1 MEDSNMPSGRNQKLK
16 LCYLS
21 RIMLSKTD
29 DNHHLTMPE
38 IQALLEEYDVTADR
52 KALYRDMEAL
62 NALGIDVIGQ
72 KVKGGGFEYHVGS
85 KTFDLAELKLLVDAI
100 QSSKF
105 ITEKKSRELIEKLGS
120 LTSEY
125 EAEQL
130 KRQVTV
136 RGRVKTMNESIYYI
150 VDDIHHAIAENKKI
164 RFEYMQWNI
173 KKKMEKRREE
183 KYEVS
188 PWALSW
194 DDENYYLIAFDEE
207 AGIIKHYRVDK
218 IKNIEITDEK
228 RVGKNAFKEFNL
240 AEYAKMNFG
249 MFGGEKTDIKLE
261 FKNEMIGVLLDR
273 FGSDIPI
280 LKCDKEGWM
289 ETRVQVMLSDQF
301 LGWIVS
307 LGDSVRIIGPKI
319 AKDKMFDLLGR
330 ASGMYIK
337 H

>member
-1 MEDSNMPSGRNQKLK
+1 MPSGKNQKLK

-21 RIMLSKTD
+21 RIMLAKTD
-29 DNHHLTMPE
+29 DEHHITMPE
-38 IQALLEEYDVTADR
+38 VQALLEEYDVTADR

-62 NALGIDVIGQ
+62 SALGIDVIGQ
-72 KVKGGGFEYHVGS
+72 KVKGGGYEYYVGN

-105 ITEKKSRELIEKLGS
+105 ITEKKSKDLIEKRGQLA
-120 LTSEY
+120 SEY

-150 VDDIHHAIAENKKI
+150 VDDIHRAIAENKKI
-164 RFEYMQWNI
+164 QFEYMQWNI
-173 KKKMEKRREE
+173 KKKMEKRRKEL
-183 KYEVS
+183 YEVS

-218 IKNIEITDEK
+218 IKNIKITEDK
-228 RVGKNAFKEFNL
+228 RIGKSEFREFNL

-249 MFGGEKTDIKLE
+249 MFGGEKTDVKIE
-261 FKNEMIGVLLDR
+261 FKNEMVGVLLDR
-273 FGSDIPI
+273 FGSDIGI
-280 LKCDKEGWM
+280 FHSEKEGWS
-289 ETRVQVMLSDQF
+289 ETRVKVMLSDQF
-301 LGWIVS
+301 LGWIIS
-307 LGDSVRIIGPKI
+307 LGDGVRITGPKI
-319 AKDKMFDLLGR
+319 ATDKMKELLEK
-330 ASGMYIK
+330 SVKMYLNSK
-337 H
+337 

>member
-1 MEDSNMPSGRNQKLK
+1 MPSGRNQKLK

-29 DNHHLTMPE
+29 DDHHLTMPQVQE
-38 IQALLEEYDVTADR
+38 LLEQYDVTADR

-62 NALGIDVIGQ
+62 SALGIDVIGQ
-72 KVKGGGFEYHVGS
+72 KVKGGGFEYFVGK

-105 ITEKKSRELIEKLGS
+105 ITEKKSRDLIEKLGS
-120 LTSEY
+120 LASEY

-150 VDDIHHAIAENKKI
+150 VDDIHHAIAQNKKI

-173 KKKMEKRREE
+173 KKKMEKKRNE

-194 DDENYYLIAFDEE
+194 DDENYNHNVIPVNLFFEKAKKQEHLFTEDE
-207 AGIIKHYRVDK
+207 
-218 IKNIEITDEK
+218 
-228 RVGKNAFKEFNL
+228 L
-240 AEYAKMNFG
+240 
-249 MFGGEKTDIKLE
+249 
-261 FKNEMIGVLLDR
+261 R
-273 FGSDIPI
+273 FMCI
-280 LKCDKEGWM
+280 
-289 ETRVQVMLSDQF
+289 
-301 LGWIVS
+301 
-307 LGDSVRIIGPKI
+307 
-319 AKDKMFDLLGR
+319 
-330 ASGMYIK
+330 
-337 H
+337 

>member
-1 MEDSNMPSGRNQKLK
+1 MPSGRNQKLK

-29 DNHHLTMPE
+29 DDHHLTMP
-38 IQALLEEYDVTADR
+38 QVQDLLEQYDVTADR
-52 KALYRDMEAL
+52 KALYRDMDAL
-62 NALGIDVIGQ
+62 STLGIDIIGQ
-72 KVKGGGFEYHVGS
+72 KVKGGGFEYYVGK

-120 LTSEY
+120 LASEY

-150 VDDIHHAIAENKKI
+150 VDDIHHAIAQNKKI
-164 RFEYMQWNI
+164 RFEYMQWNK
-173 KKKMEKRREE
+173 KKKMEKKREE
-183 KYEVS
+183 LYEVS

-218 IKNIEITDEK
+218 MKNITITDEK
-228 RVGKNAFKEFNL
+228 RVGRNDFKEFNL

-249 MFGGEKTDIKLE
+249 MFGGDKTDVRIE
-261 FKNEMIGVLLDR
+261 FREDMVGVMLDR
-273 FGSDIPI
+273 FGTDIPI
-280 LKCDKEGWM
+280 MDTDKEGWL
-289 ETRVQVMLSDQF
+289 ETRVRVMLSNQF
-301 LGWIVS
+301 LGWIIS
-307 LGDSVRIIGPKI
+307 LGDGVKI
-319 AKDKMFDLLGR
+319 AGPENVRKNMKALLKKVGV
-330 ASGMYIK
+330 MY
-337 H
+337 

>member
-1 MEDSNMPSGRNQKLK
+1 MPSGKNQKLK

-21 RIMLSKTD
+21 RIMLAKTD
-29 DNHHLTMPE
+29 DEHHITMPE
-38 IQALLEEYDVTADR
+38 VQALLEEYDVTADR

-62 NALGIDVIGQ
+62 SALGIDVIGQ
-72 KVKGGGFEYHVGS
+72 KVRGGGYEYYVGS

-105 ITEKKSRELIEKLGS
+105 ITEKKSKDLIEKLGQ
-120 LTSEY
+120 LASEY

-150 VDDIHHAIAENKKI
+150 VDDIHRAIAEDRKI
-164 RFEYMQWNI
+164 QFEYMQWNI
-173 KKKMEKRREE
+173 KKKMEKRRKEL
-183 KYEVS
+183 YEVS

-218 IKNIEITDEK
+218 IKKIKITEDK
-228 RVGKNAFKEFNL
+228 RIGKSEFREFNL

-249 MFGGEKTDIKLE
+249 MFGGEKTDVKIE
-261 FKNEMIGVLLDR
+261 FKDEMVGVLLDR
-273 FGSDIPI
+273 FGSDIDIFHSP
-280 LKCDKEGWM
+280 KEGWS
-289 ETRVQVMLSDQF
+289 ETRVKVMLSDQF
-301 LGWIVS
+301 LGWIIS
-307 LGDSVRIIGPKI
+307 LGDGVRITGPQT
-319 AKDKMFDLLGR
+319 ATDKMQELLNK
-330 ASGMYIK
+330 AVKMYLNDK
-337 H
+337 

>member
-1 MEDSNMPSGRNQKLK
+1 MPSGRNQKLK

-29 DNHHLTMPE
+29 DDHHLTMP
-38 IQALLEEYDVTADR
+38 QVQDLLGQYDVTADR
-52 KALYRDMEAL
+52 KALYRDMDAL
-62 NALGIDVIGQ
+62 SALGIDIIGQ
-72 KVKGGGFEYHVGS
+72 KVKGGGFEYYVGK

-120 LTSEY
+120 LASEY

-150 VDDIHHAIAENKKI
+150 VDDIHHAIAQNKKI
-164 RFEYMQWNI
+164 RFEYMQWNK
-173 KKKMEKRREE
+173 KKKMEKKREE
-183 KYEVS
+183 LYEVS

-218 IKNIEITDEK
+218 MKNITITDEK
-228 RVGKNAFKEFNL
+228 RVGRNDFKEFNL

-249 MFGGEKTDIKLE
+249 MFGGDKTDVRIE
-261 FKNEMIGVLLDR
+261 FREDMVGVMLDR
-273 FGSDIPI
+273 FGTDIPI
-280 LKCDKEGWM
+280 METDKEGWL
-289 ETRVQVMLSDQF
+289 ETRVRVMLSNQF
-301 LGWIVS
+301 LGWIIS
-307 LGDSVRIIGPKI
+307 LGDGVKITGPEKVRKNMK
-319 AKDKMFDLLGR
+319 ALLKKVG
-330 ASGMYIK
+330 AMY
-337 H
+337 

>member
-1 MEDSNMPSGRNQKLK
+1 MPSGRNQKLK

-29 DNHHLTMPE
+29 DDHHLTMP
-38 IQALLEEYDVTADR
+38 QVQDLLEQHDVTADR

-62 NALGIDVIGQ
+62 SALGIDVIGQ
-72 KVKGGGFEYHVGS
+72 KVKGGGYEYYVGK

-105 ITEKKSRELIEKLGS
+105 ITEKKSRDLIEKLGS
-120 LTSEY
+120 LASEY

-150 VDDIHHAIAENKKI
+150 VDDIHHAIAQNKKI

-173 KKKMEKRREE
+173 KKKMEKKRNE

-218 IKNIEITDEK
+218 MKNIEITSEK
-228 RVGKNAFKEFNL
+228 RVGRNDFKEFNL

-249 MFGGEKTDIKLE
+249 MFGGDKTDVRIE
-261 FKNEMIGVLLDR
+261 FREDMVGVMLDR
-273 FGSDIPI
+273 FGTDIPI
-280 LKCDKEGWM
+280 MDTDKEGWL
-289 ETRVQVMLSDQF
+289 ETRVRVMLSNQF
-301 LGWIVS
+301 LGWIIS
-307 LGDSVRIIGPKI
+307 LGDGVKITGPEKVRKNMKG
-319 AKDKMFDLLGR
+319 LLKKVGN
-330 ASGMYIK
+330 MY
-337 H
+337 

>member
-1 MEDSNMPSGRNQKLK
+1 MPSGKNQKLK

-21 RIMLSKTD
+21 RIMLAKTD
-29 DNHHLTMPE
+29 DEHHITMPE
-38 IQALLEEYDVTADR
+38 VQALLEEYDVTADR

-62 NALGIDVIGQ
+62 SALGIDVIGQ
-72 KVKGGGFEYHVGS
+72 KVKGGGYEYYVGN

-105 ITEKKSRELIEKLGS
+105 ITEKKSKDLIEKLGQ
-120 LTSEY
+120 LASEY

-150 VDDIHHAIAENKKI
+150 VDDIHRAIAEDKKI
-164 RFEYMQWNI
+164 QFEYMQWNI
-173 KKKMEKRREE
+173 KKKMEKRRKEL
-183 KYEVS
+183 YEVS

-218 IKNIEITDEK
+218 IKNIKITEDK
-228 RVGKNAFKEFNL
+228 RIGKSEFREFNL

-249 MFGGEKTDIKLE
+249 MFGGEKTDVKIE
-261 FKNEMIGVLLDR
+261 FKNEMVGVLLDR
-273 FGSDIPI
+273 FGSDIGI
-280 LKCDKEGWM
+280 FHSEKEGWS
-289 ETRVQVMLSDQF
+289 ETRVKVMLSDQF
-301 LGWIVS
+301 LGWIIS
-307 LGDSVRIIGPKI
+307 LGDGVRITGPKT
-319 AKDKMFDLLGR
+319 ATDKMKELLEK
-330 ASGMYIK
+330 SVKMYLNGK
-337 H
+337 